1 MIKIWRKKAENQ
13 SIIHIFAKPLYWV
26 KKILQLTDN

>member
-13 SIIHIFAKPLYWV
+13 SIIHIFAKPLYRV
-26 KKILQLTDN
+26 KKIL

>member
-13 SIIHIFAKPLYWV
+13 SIIHIFAKPLYLV
-26 KKILQLTDN
+26 KKIL

>member
-13 SIIHIFAKPLYWV
+13 SIIHIFVKPLYWV
-26 KKILQLTDN
+26 KKIL

>member
-1 MIKIWRKKAENQ
+1 MIKIWRKKAENK

-26 KKILQLTDN
+26 KKIL

>member
-1 MIKIWRKKAENQ
+1 MIKIRRKKAENQ

-26 KKILQLTDN
+26 KKIL

>member
-26 KKILQLTDN
+26 KKIL